1 MIIRIIAILVYFN
14 LFMDKTGFIMPDV
27 HVGELILKYLND
39 NNISQGYLAK
49 RIDMPASNLSR
60 LLKKKSM
67 NTRKLYLI
75 SYELD
80 HNFFEAFMRP
90 EDIYENDDRPM
101 GCPIIGELI
110 EKRMKEINMNQT
122 EFAAKLETTQSDIS
136 RILKRKDMETEK
148 LSRISTILDYNFF
161 RDYYKDSNVVDFETG
176 APIDFLKRY
185 EELVIENERLKRLLR
200 DAGIDY

>member
-1 MIIRIIAILVYFN
+1 MIIKIVAILVYFN
-14 LFMDKTGFIMPDV
+14 LFMDKTGFVMPDV

-67 NTRKLYLI
+67 NTRKLYII

-101 GCPIIGELI
+101 GWPIIGEKN
-110 EKRMKEINMNQT
+110 EKWKKNSKKN
-122 EFAAKLETTQSDIS
+122 
-136 RILKRKDMETEK
+136 
-148 LSRISTILDYNFF
+148 
-161 RDYYKDSNVVDFETG
+161 
-176 APIDFLKRY
+176 
-185 EELVIENERLKRLLR
+185 
-200 DAGIDY
+200 